1 MDQLF
6 EPFKDNDSILSN
18 FIFLKQEEK
27 TIIRIVENDHRHYSQ
42 CKYKSGIA
50 EIQARGGKVILS
62 YGMGGIAAQV
72 INFKIWQTHRLNWHT
87 DSFYCHPA
95 RTVVATSTLRRFLK
109 MLWILRNEWRKMLR
123 IGTLMALT
131 SSIRF
136 DYINGNI
143 WTKIYRK
150 KCKWTQMHKFL

>member
-6 EPFKDNDSILSN
+6 EPFKDNDIILFN

-27 TIIRIVENDHRHYSQ
+27 TIIRIVENYHCHYSQ

-72 INFKIWQTHRLNWHT
+72 INFKI
-87 DSFYCHPA
+87 
-95 RTVVATSTLRRFLK
+95 
-109 MLWILRNEWRKMLR
+109 
-123 IGTLMALT
+123 
-131 SSIRF
+131 
-136 DYINGNI
+136 
-143 WTKIYRK
+143 
-150 KCKWTQMHKFL
+150 